1 MLKLLT
7 VAFIASVAT
16 FGLATGAS
24 AESPCKGEAPRAGA
38 ILHGPVLHVEDGG
51 RLCVARGFEP
61 DAWIEFQLADAP
73 AELARG
79 TLMSA
84 AFAKDVKSLTLIID
98 KNPSPVVATFTYGD
112 AAGAGERVLATR
124 VRIEGRGESEPIG
137 TDAQN
142 RRVEVALFADAAT
155 RAKLQQQYGR

>member
-84 AFAKDVKSLTLIID
+84 AFAKDVDCKVQADGRALCTID
-98 KNPSPVVATFTYGD
+98 GQSVGALSAQPSVQK
-112 AAGAGERVLATR
+112 AGLSWR
-124 VRIEGRGESEPIG
+124 
-137 TDAQN
+137 
-142 RRVEVALFADAAT
+142 
-155 RAKLQQQYGR
+155 